1 MEETKNQQMSINDD
15 NMTDF
20 DKMLT
25 YLKECLEETFQES
38 FEYETQW
45 VYMSGT
51 DSWCNC
57 LEKASRIYCPKV
69 FKLYEELGWIESDLF
84 DNWLIDCALALKICK
99 PMDEDPNR

>member
-1 MEETKNQQMSINDD
+1 MEETKNQQMSIDDD

-51 DSWCNC
+51 DGWCNC
-57 LEKASRIYCPKV
+57 LEKASRIYCIKV
-69 FKLYEELGWIESDLF
+69 FKLYEELDWVESDLF
-84 DNWLIDCALALKICK
+84 DNWLIDCALTLKICK

>member
-1 MEETKNQQMSINDD
+1 MEETKNQPTIDD
-15 NMTDF
+15 NGEF
-20 DKMLT
+20 YKMMKSF
-25 YLKECLEETFQES
+25 KEDLEQTFNTS

-51 DSWCNC
+51 DGWCNC

-69 FKLYEELGWIESDLF
+69 FKLYEELDWVESDLF
-84 DNWLIDCALALKICK
+84 NNWLIDCALALKICK

>member
-15 NMTDF
+15 SMTDF

-51 DSWCNC
+51 DGWRNC

-69 FKLYEELGWIESDLF
+69 YRLYEILGWIESDLF
-84 DNWLIDCALALKICK
+84 DNWLIDCALAFGFCK
-99 PMDEDPNR
+99 SMDEDPDR

>member
-20 DKMLT
+20 RKMIQ
-25 YLKECLEETFQES
+25 YFKECLEETFQVS

-45 VYMSGT
+45 VYMAGT
-51 DSWCNC
+51 CGWIDC
-57 LEKASRIYCPKV
+57 LRRASETYCPKV
-69 FKLYEELGWIESDLF
+69 YKLYDILGCVESDLF
-84 DNWLIDCALALKICK
+84 YSWLIDCALAFDLCK

>member
-51 DSWCNC
+51 DGWRNC
-57 LEKASRIYCPKV
+57 LEKASRIYCIKV
-69 FKLYEELGWIESDLF
+69 FKLYEELDWVESDLF
-84 DNWLIDCALALKICK
+84 DNWLIDCALVLKICK

>member
-1 MEETKNQQMSINDD
+1 MEETKNQQMSIDDD

-51 DSWCNC
+51 DGWRNC
-57 LEKASRIYCPKV
+57 LEKASRIYCIKV
-69 FKLYEELGWIESDLF
+69 FKLYEELDWVESDLF
-84 DNWLIDCALALKICK
+84 DNWLIDCALVLKICK

>member
-1 MEETKNQQMSINDD
+1 MEETKNQPTIDD
-15 NMTDF
+15 SSEFYEMMKSF
-20 DKMLT
+20 K
-25 YLKECLEETFQES
+25 KELEQTFNTS

-51 DSWCNC
+51 GGWHDC
-57 LEKASRIYCPKV
+57 LRRASETYCPKV
-69 FKLYEELGWIESDLF
+69 YKLYDILGWVESDLF

>member
-20 DKMLT
+20 RKMIQ
-25 YLKECLEETFQES
+25 YFKECLEETFQVS

-51 DSWCNC
+51 CGWQNC
-57 LEKASRIYCPKV
+57 LRRASETYCPKV
-69 FKLYEELGWIESDLF
+69 YKLYEILGGIESDLF

>member
-1 MEETKNQQMSINDD
+1 MEETKNQQVSIDDD

-51 DSWCNC
+51 GGWHDC
-57 LEKASRIYCPKV
+57 LKKASEIYCPKV
-69 FKLYEELGWIESDLF
+69 YRLYEILGWIESDLF

>member
-1 MEETKNQQMSINDD
+1 MEEMKNQQMSIDDD

-45 VYMSGT
+45 VYVSGT
-51 DSWCNC
+51 DGWCNC

-69 FKLYEELGWIESDLF
+69 FKLYEELDWAESDLF
-84 DNWLIDCALALKICK
+84 DNWLIDCALALGFCK
-99 PMDEDPNR
+99 SMDEDPDR

>member
-1 MEETKNQQMSINDD
+1 MEETKNQPTIDD
-15 NMTDF
+15 NGEF
-20 DKMLT
+20 YKMMKSF
-25 YLKECLEETFQES
+25 KEDLEQTFNTS

-51 DSWCNC
+51 DGWCNC

-69 FKLYEELGWIESDLF
+69 FKLYEELDWVESDLF